1 MGVLGRPAKV
11 GNPAPILTCRAVA
24 YEQHAQCVE
33 SSNGSMV
40 WGCVG
45 WGCGVVRGHVG
56 VQQQRQQRVGGRLRG
71 RDAGSSGDWSMYVQ
85 RRWCLDGLG
94 PTKCHCTRVTVGFTS
109 CGREWLLH
117 S

>member
-24 YEQHAQCVE
+24 YGQHAQCVE

-56 VQQQRQQRVGGRLRG
+56 VQQQPQQEVEGGEEQLQHQHQMTRTC
-71 RDAGSSGDWSMYVQ
+71 SSRAVVYS
-85 RRWCLDGLG
+85 
-94 PTKCHCTRVTVGFTS
+94 S
-109 CGREWLLH
+109 NSE
-117 S
+117 